1 MKFTVFSSIQS
12 GNQPRFLYMLY
23 VKKLK
28 FWKEIPTSE
37 QKLNNLMLSILGE
50 SFTPAAV
57 TLKYPLLS
65 RENFLHLE
73 TSEFFFR

>member
-1 MKFTVFSSIQS
+1 
-12 GNQPRFLYMLY
+12 
-23 VKKLK
+23 
-28 FWKEIPTSE
+28 
-37 QKLNNLMLSILGE
+37 MLSILGE

-73 TSEFFFR
+73 TSEFFFSDKFGQGKFENSISRDGGHFMTLPELVSSVWKMNDGSRT